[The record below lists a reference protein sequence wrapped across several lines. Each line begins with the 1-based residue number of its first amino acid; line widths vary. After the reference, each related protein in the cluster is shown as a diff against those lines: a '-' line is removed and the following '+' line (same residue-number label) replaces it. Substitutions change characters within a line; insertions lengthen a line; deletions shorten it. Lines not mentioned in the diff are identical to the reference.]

1 MTKLKNPAQ
10 LFPMIVT
17 DKLKETK
24 EFYLKAGF
32 KLRFDLPEYLQVY
45 YDGGLDLCFM
55 QPHAATNGREYA
67 AFGGKGV
74 VVSIPT
80 EDADKKAAELR
91 ERRVPI
97 VNDLEDKPWGWR
109 SFHVEDPN
117 GVVLDFFHV
126 YKEMPMQ
133 DAS

>member
-1 MTKLKNPAQ
+1 MTKLKNPEQ
-10 LFPMIVT
+10 LFPMFVT

-32 KLRFDLPEYLQVY
+32 RLRFDLPEYLQVY

-55 QPHAATNGREYA
+55 HPHAANNGREYP

-74 VVSIPT
+74 LVSIPT
-80 EDADKKAAELR
+80 ADADKKAAELR
-91 ERRVPI
+91 EKGLPI